1 MRAFSW
7 KRSDLGLQL
16 FGLFMLLI
24 VPLLITLIVF
34 DFLVGKQIQK
44 DVQVSDQTLARSIAQ
59 ENEIFIASA
68 LQVVSGIAQRSEV
81 IELDLPKMSATY
93 QIVYDTQPNVNL
105 IYRLDS
111 KGKMI
116 FHYPIGPESTV
127 GTDFSFREY
136 FQKALTTRQP
146 FVSKGRISPTTNQPV
161 TTAVMPI
168 WSDDGEFLGLVG
180 ANIKLESITNIV
192 ETISAQHSSE
202 EGFELMIVD
211 ADDQIIAHPDRSLLL
226 TPASDLLPAAISDFA
241 DLNSFSK
248 IFNSAGI
255 DFLYTK
261 AIIDPIEWS
270 IYIDR
275 PASVAYKTQIILRN
289 VIWVAAVSILL
300 TGLLYWYFLNKKV
313 IQPIEKLSPL
323 SEAIGLNKPV
333 REEDRLLLTKESNRS
348 DQIGNLIRNIFQ
360 METSIYDRLR
370 EKQTLLETSSAVLSN
385 LDLKVVLEKVLEQ
398 MGLLLDIQMY
408 AIIAL
413 DRSSGIFRIQ
423 ASRGLSRSF
432 TERLSILPNEPDSV
446 TMRALNAKTP
456 IQVSD
461 TEVDPTYMIRK
472 FRARAEGYRS
482 ILAVPLATKYSP
494 PTALVVFDS
503 APRVFSE
510 NEIELL
516 VNFGNHAAMAVEN
529 ATLFE
534 RSDTKLREQTNRLES
549 TIQSLQDG
557 LILSDLSDNV
567 IYVNRNIGY
576 VCSADQEELIGTS
589 LRQMI
594 LNIFSRSEDKAN
606 LIPRIDDVVNAMDVS
621 DIEFSIVIGQDKK
634 YFRLFPF
641 AVKNNVG
648 NKIGKGVLLRDTTS
662 AKELDR
668 IRASLLSAV
677 SHEIRTPLASIK
689 GFASTLLA
697 EDVKWDLEHQRSFLT
712 IISDESDRLEKLVN
726 NILDFSRIDAKRIR
740 LEMQECDLDEIIA
753 DAWAR
758 VEHGNCNLEREIPT
772 TLKTIFAD
780 PIRLQTIF
788 RNLFENSVKYGQRDT
803 IITVSIIEDEE
814 EFVFTTQDDG
824 PGIPRELQQKVFES
838 FYRVDD
844 SLTSQRSGVGLGLA
858 ICQGL
863 VRAHGGRIW
872 VEPILGGASIKFTL
886 PIINAEGEQQ

>member
-1 MRAFSW
+1 MNTFLR
-7 KRSDLGLQL
+7 KRSDLGVQL
-16 FGLFMLLI
+16 FALFMLLI
-24 VPLLITLIVF
+24 VPLLITLVVF
-34 DFLVGKQIQK
+34 DFLVGKKIQN
-44 DVQVSDQTLARSIAQ
+44 DVRLSDQTLARSIAQ

-68 LQVVSGIAQRSEV
+68 LQVVSGIAQRQEV
-81 IELDLPKMSATY
+81 ITMDIPNMSAAF

-105 IYRLDS
+105 IYRLDPS
-111 KGKMI
+111 GMMI

-127 GTDFSFREY
+127 GNDFSFREY
-136 FQKALTTRQP
+136 FQKALITHQP

-161 TTAVMPI
+161 ATAIMPI
-168 WSDDGEFLGLVG
+168 WSAEGEFLGLVG

-192 ETISAQHSSE
+192 ETISRQHPTE
-202 EGFELMIVD
+202 EGFELLIVD

-226 TPASDLLPAAISDFA
+226 TLASDLLPTAIADFSDQ
-241 DLNSFSK
+241 NSFSE
-248 IFNSAGI
+248 IFGSGGVEK
-255 DFLYTK
+255 LYTK
-261 AIIDPIEWS
+261 AVIDPIGWS

-275 PASVAYKTQIILRN
+275 PASVAYKTQIILRS
-289 VIWVAAVSILL
+289 VIWVAAIAILL
-300 TGLLYWYFLNKKV
+300 TGLLYWYFLNNKV

-323 SEAIGLNKPV
+323 SEAIGMNKPV
-333 REEDRLLLTKESNRS
+333 RNEDRQLLIKESHRS
-348 DQIGNLIRNIFQ
+348 DQIGNLIRAIFQ

-385 LDLKVVLEKVLEQ
+385 LDLRIVLEKILEQ
-398 MGLLLDIQMY
+398 MGLLLDIRMY

-413 DRSSGIFRIQ
+413 DRHSGIFRIQ
-423 ASRGLSRSF
+423 ASRGLSRTF
-432 TERLSILPNEPDSV
+432 TERLTIMPNEPDSV
-446 TMRALNAKTP
+446 TMRALNAKIP

-482 ILAVPLATKYSP
+482 ILAVPLATKHSP
-494 PTALVVFDS
+494 PTALVVFDPE
-503 APRVFSE
+503 PRVYSE

-534 RSDTKLREQTNRLES
+534 RSDTSLREQTNRLES

-557 LILSDLSDNV
+557 LILSDLADSV
-567 IYVNRNIGY
+567 IYVNRNISY
-576 VCSADQEELIGTS
+576 VCASDQENLLRTS
-589 LRQMI
+589 MRQMI
-594 LNIFSRSEDKAN
+594 LDIFSRSEDKAN
-606 LIPRIDDVVNAMDVS
+606 LLSRVDDVVNGLDVS
-621 DIEFSIVIGQDKK
+621 DIEFSILIDQDKK
-634 YFRLFPF
+634 YFRLVPF
-641 AVKNNVG
+641 AVTDKND
-648 NKIGKGVLLRDTTS
+648 NKIGKGILLRDTTS

-697 EDVKWDLEHQRSFLT
+697 DDVEWDLEHQRSFLT
-712 IISDESDRLEKLVN
+712 IISEESDRLEKLVN
-726 NILDFSRIDAKRIR
+726 NILDFSRIDAKRIH
-740 LEMQECDLDEIIA
+740 LELQKCDIDEILT

-758 VEHGNCNLEREIPT
+758 VEHGACRLDCMLPNTRREMY
-772 TLKTIFAD
+772 AD

-788 RNLFENSVKYGQRDT
+788 RNLFENSIKYGQRDT
-803 IITVSIIEDEE
+803 TITVGLVEGIEQ
-814 EFVFTTQDDG
+814 FVFTVQDNG
-824 PGIPRELQQKVFES
+824 PGIPRELHQKVFES

-872 VEPILGGASIKFTL
+872 VEPIIGGTTIKFTL
-886 PIINAEGEQQ
+886 PIINAEGEA